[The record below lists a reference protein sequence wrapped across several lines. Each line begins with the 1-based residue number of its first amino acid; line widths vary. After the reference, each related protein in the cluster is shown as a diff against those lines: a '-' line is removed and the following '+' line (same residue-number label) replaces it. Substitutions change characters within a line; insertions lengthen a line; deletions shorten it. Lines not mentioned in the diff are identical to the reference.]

1 MNWNLTTFLASH
13 DRAIVCFRRRYLV
26 SEFLNTIDPEL
37 LFETSVLI
45 GSGQRL
51 PRGSDAAGP
60 SAR

>member
-37 LFETSVLI
+37 LSETSALI

-51 PRGSDAAGP
+51 PRVV
-60 SAR
+60 